1 MYLSVFFLIVI
12 VSSLTAEP
20 AFLRKLQ
27 DRCNIHNI
35 QVVEDFD
42 IEKASGIWYVV
53 YRSSNLKNG
62 GVFEFS
68 DAGGG
73 DMNVHFLGQ
82 SSDWTCSSKF
92 NTVMRHGQKIGDGDF
107 LTRPWGQTNGF
118 VPLKFLY
125 ADYDNIM
132 VIYVC
137 VELLENGDCSR
148 DGEHVTIVSRTK
160 SLTPEQTMD
169 AMIYAENA
177 CVDTD
182 DLVPVIQL
190 IDCASVLTRS
200 LRH

>member
-1 MYLSVFFLIVI
+1 
-12 VSSLTAEP
+12 
-20 AFLRKLQ
+20 
-27 DRCNIHNI
+27 
-35 QVVEDFD
+35 
-42 IEKASGIWYVV
+42 
-53 YRSSNLKNG
+53 
-62 GVFEFS
+62 
-68 DAGGG
+68 
-73 DMNVHFLGQ
+73 
-82 SSDWTCSSKF
+82 
-92 NTVMRHGQKIGDGDF
+92 MRHGQKIGDGDF
-107 LTRPWGQTNGF
+107 LTRPWGQTTGF

-200 LRH
+200 LRHWELHMTVDYKDDVMIAFLYAYEADF